1 MMNKIHQNYH
11 ETYFKGVNESRI
23 TPGSIKLCMKTAEI
37 VNIFKTATLK
47 AKLTKFAACKYLPK
61 D

>member
-1 MMNKIHQNYH
+1 MKLI
-11 ETYFKGVNESRI
+11 FKGVNESRI

-61 D
+61 DQVS